1 MRSAHNTNLMNQ
13 TLDDECLWGAN
24 LKQNSTDLPLPLIVL
39 LLGRKGS
46 NRQWHPSTIV
56 SITAMLSTSAY
67 HPCNPVWEAL
77 LQHLHS
83 YLCLVKAGKKKKKMR
98 TQIISTVQL
107 GTTAALPAICAPAD
121 FYSQSLMPQIILEST
136 CNATGKEMF
145 LHAYSLY

>member
-1 MRSAHNTNLMNQ
+1 LGSSA
-13 TLDDECLWGAN
+13 A
-24 LKQNSTDLPLPLIVL
+24 
-39 LLGRKGS
+39 
-46 NRQWHPSTIV
+46 
-56 SITAMLSTSAY
+56 AFAFLSLFSQG
-67 HPCNPVWEAL
+67 W
-77 LQHLHS
+77 Q
-83 YLCLVKAGKKKKKMR
+83 KKKKMR